1 MAAKKLDLTQY
12 GITGTTEIVYNPSYE
27 ELFKEEMKPELE
39 GFDKGQLTE
48 LGAVNVMTGVY
59 TGRSPKDKFIVLDEN
74 SKDTV
79 WWTSDEYKNDNKKCS
94 EESWA
99 KLKEIAQKELSNKK
113 LYVVDCF
120 CGANKDTRM
129 AVRFIME
136 VAWQAHFIRNMF
148 IKPTDEELKNFKPDF
163 VVYNASK
170 AKVENFKELGLN
182 SETAVVFN
190 ITSREQVIINT
201 WYGGEMKKGMFSM
214 MNYYLPLK
222 GIAAMHCS
230 ANTDMEGKNTAI
242 FFGLSGTGKT
252 TLSTDP
258 KRLLIGDDEHGWD
271 DNGVFNFEGGCYAK
285 VIKLDKE
292 SEPDIYNA
300 IRRNAL
306 LENVTVD
313 KDGKID
319 FDDKSV
325 TENTRVSYPINHI
338 EKIVK
343 PISAGPAAK
352 NVIFLSADAFGV
364 LPPVSIL
371 TPEQTKYYFLSGF
384 TAKLA
389 GTERGITEPTPTFS
403 ACFGQAF
410 LELHPTK
417 YAEELVKRMEQSGAK
432 AYLVNTGWNGTGK
445 RISIRDT
452 RGIIDAILDGS
463 ILKAETKNIPFF
475 NLEVP
480 TALPGV
486 DPKILD
492 PRDTYKDAAEWE
504 EKARDLAARFIK
516 NFVKYEGNA
525 AGKALVP
532 AGPQLPAEKKAEP
545 KPEVKPEAPKAEPK
559 PAPEAPKAEPAKK
572 VCWLKRL
579 FGCK

>member
-1 MAAKKLDLTQY
+1 MSQINLEKY

-27 ELFKEEMKPELE
+27 VLFEEETKDGLVGYEQ
-39 GFDKGQLTE
+39 GQESE
-48 LGAVNVMTGVY
+48 LGAVNVMTGIY
-59 TGRSPKDKFIVLDEN
+59 TGRSPKDKYIVMDEN

-79 WWTSDEYKNDNKKCS
+79 WWTSDEYKNDNHPISEDVWAELKK
-94 EESWA
+94 
-99 KLKEIAQKELSNKK
+99 IAQKELSNKR
-113 LYVVDCF
+113 LFVVDAF

-129 AVRFIME
+129 AIRFIVE
-136 VAWQAHFIRNMF
+136 VAWQAHFVKNMF
-148 IKPTDEELKNFKPDF
+148 IQPSEEELKDFEPDF
-163 VVYNASK
+163 VIYNASK
-170 AKVENFKELGLN
+170 AKVENYKELGLN
-182 SETAVVFN
+182 SETAVAFN
-190 ITSREQVIINT
+190 ITSKEQVIVNT

-222 GIAAMHCS
+222 GIASMHCS
-230 ANTDMEGKNTAI
+230 ANTDMNGENTAI

-285 VIKLDKE
+285 VINLDKE

-300 IRRNAL
+300 IKRNAL
-306 LENVTVD
+306 LENVTLD
-313 KDGKID
+313 AEGKID
-319 FDDKSV
+319 FADKSV

-338 EKIVK
+338 ENIVR
-343 PISAGPAAK
+343 PVSAAPAAK

-417 YAEELVKRMEQSGAK
+417 YAEELVKKMEENGSK

-445 RISIRDT
+445 RISIKDT

-463 ILKAETKNIPFF
+463 IEKAATKSIPYF
-475 NLEVP
+475 NFEVP
-480 TALPGV
+480 TELPGV
-486 DPKILD
+486 DTNILD
-492 PRDTYKDAAEWE
+492 PRNTYADVAEWE
-504 EKARDLAARFIK
+504 TKAKDLAGRFIK
-516 NFVKYEGNA
+516 NFAKYTTNE
-525 AGKALVP
+525 AGKALVE
-532 AGPQLPAEKKAEP
+532 AGPQL
-545 KPEVKPEAPKAEPK
+545 
-559 PAPEAPKAEPAKK
+559 
-572 VCWLKRL
+572 
-579 FGCK
+579 

>member
-1 MAAKKLDLTQY
+1 MAKFDKSVLTKY
-12 GITGTTEIVYNPSYE
+12 GITGTTEVLYNPSYE
-27 ELFKEEMKPELE
+27 VLFEEETKDGLT
-39 GFDKGQLTE
+39 GYDKGQVTE
-48 LGAVNVMTGVY
+48 LGAVNVMTGIY
-59 TGRSPKDKFIVLDEN
+59 TGRSPKDKFIVMDEN

-79 WWTSDEYKNDNKKCS
+79 WWTSDEYKNDNKPAS
-94 EESWA
+94 QEAWA
-99 KLKEIAQKELSNKK
+99 AVKEIAQKELSGKK
-113 LYVVDCF
+113 LYVIDGY

-136 VAWQAHFIRNMF
+136 VAWQAHFVKNMF
-148 IKPTDEELKNFKPDF
+148 IRPTEEELESFEPDF

-170 AKVENFKELGLN
+170 AKVENWKELGLN

-190 ITSREQVIINT
+190 VTSKEQVIINT

-214 MNYYLPLK
+214 MNYFLPLK
-222 GIAAMHCS
+222 GIASMHCS
-230 ANTDMEGKNTAI
+230 ANCDMNGENTAI

-285 VIKLDKE
+285 VINLDKE

-300 IRRNAL
+300 IKRDAL

-313 KDGKID
+313 AEGKID
-319 FDDKSV
+319 FTDKST
-325 TENTRVSYPINHI
+325 TENTRVSYPIYHI
-338 EKIVK
+338 NNIVK
-343 PISAGPAAK
+343 PISHAPAAK
-352 NVIFLSADAFGV
+352 QVIFLSADAFGV

-371 TPEQTKYYFLSGF
+371 DKEQTKYYFLSGF

-417 YAEELVKRMEQSGAK
+417 YAEELVKKMEKSGAK

-452 RGIIDAILDGS
+452 RGIIDAILNHS
-463 ILKAETKNIPFF
+463 IDAAPTKTIPYF
-475 NLEVP
+475 NFVVPRQLE
-480 TALPGV
+480 GV
-486 DPKILD
+486 DPNILD
-492 PRDTYKDAAEWE
+492 PRDTYADASQWE
-504 EKARDLAARFIK
+504 EKAKDLAGRFIK
-516 NFVKYEGNA
+516 NFAKYENNE
-525 AGKALVP
+525 AGKALVA
-532 AGPQLPAEKKAEP
+532 AGPKL
-545 KPEVKPEAPKAEPK
+545 
-559 PAPEAPKAEPAKK
+559 
-572 VCWLKRL
+572 
-579 FGCK
+579 